1 LSRDEFARSVR
12 REVRRISVDHGQE
25 RLQRQKRA
33 TRLRT
38 WVDRDT
44 GMWCMRG
51 EFDPETGL
59 RIDRQLQTVLDRL
72 FHNKIPATA
81 PDDPLGKQHHLR
93 ALAFAAIC
101 DGKAGKIR
109 TELTILI
116 DAKTLLEGEHLNTY
130 TNLGLD
136 IDLPVET
143 IRRMATC
150 ADVFVPVITAA
161 NGINLHLGKSKRL
174 ASRDQ
179 RRILRVMYPTC
190 AIPGCNVPFDK
201 TQIHHIT
208 NYATPNGRTDIDDE
222 IPICHTDHDH
232 THHRGQHLALDQ
244 YRNLTIT
251 QPDGTTMTTGP
262 PKRPPG

>member
-1 LSRDEFARSVR
+1 M
-12 REVRRISVDHGQE
+12 
-25 RLQRQKRA
+25 
-33 TRLRT
+33 RT

-44 GMWCMRG
+44 GMWCRRG

-59 RIDRQLQTVLDRL
+59 RLDRQLQTMVDRL
-72 FHNKIPATA
+72 FHDKTPPTA
-81 PDDPLGKQHHLR
+81 PEDPLAKQHHLR
-93 ALAFAAIC
+93 ALAFAALC
-101 DGKAGKIR
+101 DGKAGRLR

-116 DAKTLLEGEHLNTY
+116 DAKTLHGEHLDTY

-143 IRRMATC
+143 IRRMATH
-150 ADVFVPVITAA
+150 ADVIVPVITAA
-161 NGINLHLGKSKRL
+161 NGINLHLGRAKRL

-190 AIPGCNVPFDK
+190 AIPGCTVPFDK

-208 NYATPNGRTDIDDE
+208 YFGTPAGRTDIDDE
-222 IPICHTDHDH
+222 IPLCFTDHDR
-232 THHRGQHLALDQ
+232 THHDHIRLAIDQ

-251 QPDGTTMTTGP
+251 QRDGTTMTTGP
-262 PKRPPG
+262 PKRTPG